1 MNFGERVL
9 AAQKQFGPVVFG
21 IDPHTQLLTEWGLD
35 DSVSGLAKFTEIAV
49 DAFAGH
55 VGFVKP
61 QSAFFE
67 RFGSAGIAILEA
79 AISKLRSANTFV
91 ILDAKRGD
99 IGSTMTA
106 YAQAY
111 LDRSSPMFCDA
122 VTLSPFLGMGSLEP
136 AFQMA
141 RQNDAGV
148 FVLAQT
154 SNPEGVDVQGAQRDG
169 VSVSQ
174 AILRTL
180 AQMNADTQPLGSF
193 GAVVGATIIPGG
205 TDYSINGPI
214 LVPGVGAQG
223 GTAQSVRNIFGKS
236 MLGILPA
243 VSRAVLTAGPDVKKL
258 RAAAEKEQLNW
269 N

>member
-1 MNFGERVL
+1 MNFGARVL
-9 AAQKQFGPVVFG
+9 AAQKEFGPVVFG
-21 IDPHTQLLTEWGLD
+21 IDPHAQLLTEWGFD

-49 DAFAGH
+49 EAFAGY

-79 AISKLRSANTFV
+79 AISKLRSAKTVV

-111 LDRSSPMFCDA
+111 LDKPSPMFCDA
-122 VTLSPFLGMGSLEP
+122 ITLSPFLGMGSLEP

-154 SNPEGVDVQGAQRDG
+154 SNPEGVQVQGAQRDG

-180 AQMNADTQPLGSF
+180 TEMNAETEPLGAF

-205 TDYSINGPI
+205 ADYSINGPI

-223 GTAQSVRNIFGKS
+223 GTTKSVRELFGPAAP
-236 MLGILPA
+236 GILPA
-243 VSRAVLTAGPDVKKL
+243 VSRAVLTAGPDVNKL
-258 RAAAEKEQLNW
+258 RAAAQKEQLNW
-269 N
+269 H

>member
-1 MNFGERVL
+1 MNFGARVL
-9 AAQKQFGPVVFG
+9 KAQEEFGPVVFG
-21 IDPHTQLLTEWGLD
+21 IDPHAQLLSDWGLE
-35 DSVSGLAKFTEIAV
+35 DSVFGLAKFTEIAV
-49 DAFAGH
+49 EAFAGH

-67 RFGSAGIAILEA
+67 RFGSAGIAILED
-79 AISKLRSANTFV
+79 AISQLRSANTLV

-111 LDRSSPMFCDA
+111 LDQAAPMFCDA
-122 VTLSPFLGMGSLEP
+122 ITLSPFLGIGSLDP

-141 RQNDAGV
+141 RQNSAGV

-154 SNPEGVDVQGAQRDG
+154 SNPEGVAVQAAQRDG
-169 VSVSQ
+169 VSVSR
-174 AILRTL
+174 AILRSL
-180 AQMNADTQPLGSF
+180 AELNAGAEPLGSF
-193 GAVVGATIIPGG
+193 GAVVGATIVPGG
-205 TDYSINGPI
+205 EDYSINGPI
-214 LVPGVGAQG
+214 LVPGVGVQG
-223 GTAQSVRNIFGKS
+223 GTPESVRKLFGS
-236 MLGILPA
+236 SASGILPA
-243 VSRAVLTAGPDVKKL
+243 VSRAVLAAGPDVKKL